1 MTKAHLASRAFLKI
15 GGVDAES
22 FLQNLITTDLSGLQP
37 GETAPGALLSPQGKI
52 LFAFLIGRDGDG
64 FCLESDS
71 GSQDNLLKR
80 LTLYRL
86 RAKVELE
93 PLPFDGV
100 RLCWD
105 EAAAEGL
112 LDRRFLRAGKRLLRQ
127 PIHGHPA
134 LDEVAYRALRIACG
148 IPEAAEDFAL
158 GDAFPHDVM
167 MDLTGGLSFRKGCYV
182 GQEVV
187 SRMQHRATARRRIVQ
202 VFAED
207 RLPPPATALTASGKS
222 IGTLGTVEGQ
232 SGLALVR
239 IDKAGAAMAAGEPVL
254 AGLTPVRL
262 VLPEWSGLSFPTD
275 AEAEDRA

>member
-1 MTKAHLASRAFLKI
+1 MTKAHLTSRAFLKI

-105 EAAAEGL
+105 EEAAEGL
-112 LDRRFLRAGKRLLRQ
+112 LDRRFQRAGTRLLRQ
-127 PIHGHPA
+127 PTHGHSA
-134 LDEVAYRALRIACG
+134 QDEAAYRALRIACG
-148 IPEAAEDFAL
+148 IPEAAEDFVL

-207 RLPPPATALTASGKS
+207 RLPPPGTALTASGRS

-254 AGLTPVRL
+254 AGCTPVRL
-262 VLPEWSGLSFPTD
+262 VLPEWTGLSFPAD